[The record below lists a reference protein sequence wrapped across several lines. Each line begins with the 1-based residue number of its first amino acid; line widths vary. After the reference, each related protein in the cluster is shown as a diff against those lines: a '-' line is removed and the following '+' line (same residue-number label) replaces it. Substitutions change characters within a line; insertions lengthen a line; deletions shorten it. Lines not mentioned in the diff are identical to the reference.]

1 MQSDNAAADGPRDSV
16 DRLLES
22 WARAAPDLDLSP
34 VAAVARIGRLAR
46 IIEQELEATYA
57 GHGLSG
63 ADFAALVTL
72 RRLDRPGGVAQRH
85 LMRELNLTSGT
96 ISVRVERLL
105 HRGWVTTSI
114 DPGDR
119 RNTLVQLTEAGLA
132 MFERVTPAH
141 VATENRLLAA
151 LNAEQE
157 IQLVDLLRT
166 LLVSFERS
174 AGDGWFPR
182 IGLTVAPAHVA
193 LELRRE
199 MGLPDHVGL
208 LVRNLQRDG
217 PAEVAGIRKGD
228 VLIRAG
234 ARELR
239 SIIALHASISD
250 APPDGELALT
260 VARGADTIATVSVA
274 LTQ

>member
-1 MQSDNAAADGPRDSV
+1 MRSNNGAADEPRDSV

-22 WARAAPDLDLSP
+22 WAHAAPDLDLSP

-57 GHGLSG
+57 EHGLSG

-72 RRLDRPGGVAQRH
+72 RRLDRSGGVAQRQ

-105 HRGWVTTSI
+105 DRGWVTTSI

-119 RNTLVQLTEAGLA
+119 RNTLVQLTDAGLA

-151 LNAEQE
+151 LNDEQE

-182 IGLTVAPAHVA
+182 IGLTIAPAHVA
-193 LELRRE
+193 LELRRD

-208 LVRNLQRDG
+208 LVRNVQRDG
-217 PAEVAGIRKGD
+217 PAGVAGVRKGD

-250 APPDGELALT
+250 ALPDGELALT
-260 VARGADTIATVSVA
+260 VVRGADTMATVSVA
-274 LTQ
+274 LTR